1 MVPTM
6 SLVRRVLLIC
16 LATVCFASSVARADL
31 ASDVRA
37 VLNDKYLAKART
49 SVAIAKLTE
58 GSDKAD
64 IIFQA
69 NAKTPLI
76 PASNLK
82 LITTAAALDR
92 FGPDFKFRTHLLLK
106 GEDLY
111 LVGDG
116 DPAMGDAEMLK
127 PLGWDVTTIFN
138 IWADEL
144 KKKNVTS
151 VKNLFVDDSVF
162 DEQFLHPNWPI
173 DQEHKRYVAQ
183 VGGINLNA
191 NCVDFVIRK
200 TSYGQPVQAILNPNT
215 QYITVKNTCLTG
227 DRDLV
232 DLARVRG
239 TNNVVLRGET
249 DVSRTEPFSVT
260 INDPPMFAATVLG
273 ETLAA
278 AGITVETA
286 PTRDRSARSRFAKE
300 AEVGG
305 WVVVGALETPI
316 GVVLKR
322 ANKDSMNLYA
332 ESLCKRMGFAATSGQ
347 PGTWLS
353 GTTAMG
359 DFLKSCGVGDDQFH
373 FDDGCGLSKENS
385 ISAESFVRVLAREFA
400 GKNAQVFRDSLSVSG
415 ADGTLKDRF
424 RDSPLKGRVLG
435 KSGYVN
441 YVSTLSGYVNTTA
454 GEWYAFSILFN
465 DVPFKTNNTAK
476 ELQEKIVNAIEAN
489 AKPTPSRPTTDR

>member
-1 MVPTM
+1 M
-6 SLVRRVLLIC
+6 SLVRRVLLAC
-16 LATVCFASSVARADL
+16 LATVCFASSLARADL
-31 ASDVRA
+31 AADVRA
-37 VLNDKYLAKART
+37 VLNDKYLSKAKAG
-49 SVAIAKLTE
+49 VAIAKLTD

-64 IIFQA
+64 IIFA
-69 NAKTPLI
+69 SNAKTPLI

-92 FGPDFKFRTHLLLK
+92 FGADFKFRTHLLLK

-116 DPAMGDAEMLK
+116 DPTMGDAEMLK

-144 KKKNVTS
+144 KKKNITS
-151 VKNLFVDDSVF
+151 VKNLFIDDSVF

-191 NCVDFVIRK
+191 NCVDFVIRR
-200 TSYGQPVQAILNPNT
+200 TSYGQTVEAILNPNT
-215 QYITVKNTCLTG
+215 QYISVKNTCLTG
-227 DRDLV
+227 DRDAV

-239 TNNVVLRGET
+239 TNNVVLRGQT
-249 DVSRTEPFSVT
+249 DVSRTEPFYVT
-260 INDPPMFAATVLG
+260 VNDPPMFAATVLG
-273 ETLAA
+273 ETLAS
-278 AGITVETA
+278 AGITVGVA
-286 PTRDRSARSRFAKE
+286 PTRDRSARNRFAKE

-305 WVVVGALETPI
+305 WVIVGSLETPI
-316 GVVLKR
+316 GVVLNR

-332 ESLCKRMGFAATSGQ
+332 ESLCKRMGFAATNGQ
-347 PGTWLS
+347 PGSWLS

-359 DFLKSCGVGDDQFH
+359 DFLKSCGVGEDQFH
-373 FDDGCGLSKENS
+373 FDDGCGLSKENT

-424 RDSPLKGRVLG
+424 RNTPLAGRVFG

-465 DVPFKTNNTAK
+465 EVPFKTNNTAK
-476 ELQEKIVNAIEAN
+476 ELQEKIVNAIEVN
-489 AKPTPSRPTTDR
+489 AKKSTASAQSRPAN